1 MEFYPSV
8 SSSVP
13 FKIESEI
20 EYEKRKLFVKS
31 ILGLDGC
38 IYAIPF
44 NAPRVVKF
52 DPRTKSIEELGP
64 NLKKYEQRFHYED
77 GLCMYKDGVMGA
89 DGCIFC
95 IPFGSKYFLKIDS
108 FHSTAEVMNISLA
121 GSRDDENSFC
131 TYSCGALAKDGCI
144 YYMPSTNADCILKF
158 DPNAQVIENVRPL
171 LQSPVHEIGQSSM
184 FHHTSSLVAAPNGYL
199 YGYSNRFDHVVQFEP
214 FAQSLLSL
222 SIPFQLESFQCLG
235 DGVLIND
242 CIFQIL
248 IGSQEMEGKFCI
260 LKIDTRNMSL
270 CKIDLDIVEDRSE
283 WLELIQSQPFHSPF
297 VANDGCI
304 CLQIGA
310 HLFRYNINS
319 QQFVFEWIDA
329 FGEWCSG
336 VQGDDGII
344 YCVPYYGDKLL
355 TIDPFSGF
363 IQNLIDSSGL
373 SQQDQNC
380 ILEKPIFDEAAK
392 AFGFEKTRQAIQR
405 CFPIADQVCPL
416 TNLHSFMIAA
426 STKRYSL
433 DIIYFLLRRNPS
445 SLFCH
450 EDYACSDRTSPMMLQ
465 NDRKRKADEYH
476 PDSLQRFV

>member
-1 MEFYPSV
+1 MEFYPSI
-8 SSSVP
+8 SSTIP
-13 FKIESEI
+13 FKIESE
-20 EYEKRKLFVKS
+20 KRNFVKS
-31 ILGLDGC
+31 IQGLDGC

-52 DPRTKSIEELGP
+52 DPRTKSIEEIGP
-64 NLKKYEQRFHYED
+64 NLTKYEQRFHYED
-77 GLCMYKDGVMGA
+77 GLCMYKDGVMGD

-108 FHSTAEVMNISLA
+108 LHSTVEVMNISLA

-144 YYMPSTNADCILKF
+144 YYMPSTNADCILKL

-171 LQSPVHEIGQSSM
+171 LQSPSPVHEIGQSSM
-184 FHHTSSLVAAPNGYL
+184 FQHTSSLVAAPNGYL

-214 FAQSLLSL
+214 FAQSLLSI
-222 SIPFQLESFQCLG
+222 SIPFQLESFQCQG
-235 DGVLIND
+235 DGKLMDD
-242 CIFQIL
+242 CIYQIL
-248 IGSQEMEGKFCI
+248 IGTQETEGKFCI

-270 CKIDLDIVEDRSE
+270 CKIDLDIVDRSE

-304 CLQIGA
+304 CWQIGA

-319 QQFVFEWIDA
+319 QHFVFEWIDA

-336 VQGDDGII
+336 VQSEDGII

-405 CFPIADQVCPL
+405 FFPIADQVCPL

-426 STKRYSL
+426 SAEQCSL
-433 DIIYFLLRRNPS
+433 DIIYFLLKRNPS
-445 SLFCH
+445 LLFCH
-450 EDYACSDRTSPMMLQ
+450 EDYASSDRTSRIIIQ
-465 NDRKRKADEYH
+465 NGKKRKAEYH
-476 PDSLQRFV
+476 LDSIQSFV

>member
-1 MEFYPSV
+1 MVMEFYPSV
-8 SSSVP
+8 SSTIP

-38 IYAIPF
+38 IFAIPF

-52 DPRTKSIEELGP
+52 DPRTKSIEEIGP
-64 NLKKYEQRFHYED
+64 DLTKYEQRFHYED
-77 GLCMYKDGVMGA
+77 GLCMYKDGVMGD

-95 IPFGSKYFLKIDS
+95 IPFGARYFLKIDS
-108 FHSTAEVMNISLA
+108 LHSTVEVMNISLA
-121 GSRDDENSFC
+121 GSSDTENSFC

-158 DPNAQVIENVRPL
+158 DPIAHVIENIRPL
-171 LQSPVHEIGQSSM
+171 LQSPVHEIGQSNM
-184 FHHTSSLVAAPNGYL
+184 FQQTSTLVGAPNGYL

-214 FAQSLLSL
+214 FAQSLH
-222 SIPFQLESFQCLG
+222 SISAPFQLESFQCLG

-248 IGSQEMEGKFCI
+248 IGSHEMEGKLCI
-260 LKIDTRNMSL
+260 LKFDTRNMSL
-270 CKIDLDIVEDRSE
+270 GNLDIVDRSG

-319 QQFVFEWIDA
+319 QQCVFEWIDA

-336 VQGDDGII
+336 VQSDDGII
-344 YCVPYYGDKLL
+344 YCLPYYGDKLL

-373 SQQDQNC
+373 SEQDQNC
-380 ILEKPIFDEAAK
+380 ILEKPIFDEAAL
-392 AFGFEKTRQAIQR
+392 AFGFEKTRQVIQR
-405 CFPIADQVCPL
+405 FFPIADQVCPL

-426 STKRYSL
+426 STKRCSL

-445 SLFCH
+445 SLFCR
-450 EDYACSDRTSPMMLQ
+450 DNYACSDRTSPMMLQ